1 MSSVG
6 ESERNLAEENGPG
19 SAAWRWTTA
28 DSDTVHTRNRTTTRA
43 RLHYTASGYHTLSER
58 WLRPRHA
65 TTTNRCCRDANMYSP
80 SLYLLNN
87 RTSLDALV
95 TVTVTVTVATVTDT
109 SHVLQVPSP
118 GGSDTRHY
126 SARPRPT
133 HTHDLSRRSPPRAK
147 PRSHTHTHEPL
158 SLPNAPPTSV
168 PHPTSSSCNVY
179 FAP

>member
-28 DSDTVHTRNRTTTRA
+28 DSDTVHTRNRTTARA

-118 GGSDTRHY
+118 GGSDTQHY
-126 SARPRPT
+126 SARPTNT
-133 HTHDLSRRSPPRAK
+133 HTRPLTTHVATLPEPSRDITHTQ
-147 PRSHTHTHEPL
+147 SHTHENHSASQTHT
-158 SLPNAPPTSV
+158 PTSD
-168 PHPTSSSCNVY
+168 PHT
-179 FAP
+179 